1 MNINLKSIINV
12 MYFIVYRLDSIMLL
26 PRELRM
32 ERLKEYQSIYNIS
45 DTEIISLIQNSALVL
60 N

>member
-1 MNINLKSIINV
+1 VNINLKSIINV